1 MTQTANTIRITLN
14 GEAREIGA
22 TTVAELI
29 ASLGLAGDRVAV
41 EQNLEIV
48 PRASWQQATVREG
61 DRFEVVHF
69 VGGG

>member
-1 MTQTANTIRITLN
+1 MALVIIN
-14 GEAREIGA
+14 GARREIDA
-22 TTVAELI
+22 STVAELVK
-29 ASLGLAGDRVAV
+29 ALELTGDRVAV

-48 PRASWQQATVREG
+48 PRVKWDATPVTEG

>member
-1 MTQTANTIRITLN
+1 MALVIIN
-14 GEAREIGA
+14 GARREIDA
-22 TTVAELI
+22 STVAELVK
-29 ASLGLAGDRVAV
+29 ALELTGDRVAV

-48 PRASWQQATVREG
+48 PRVRWDATPVAEG